1 MHNFPRTG
9 SVSDFQCL
17 QQGLPECWQQTTAAS
32 LQATTQG
39 LGDVLGATGSSP
51 AETLRERSP
60 TLGLYD
66 GFTMALFLGCSG
78 LASLLLSYQRSARR
92 QRQVAQLERLWRL

>member
-1 MHNFPRTG
+1 MLAADDGRFATG
-9 SVSDFQCL
+9 D
-17 QQGLPECWQQTTAAS
+17 
-32 LQATTQG
+32 TQG
-39 LGDVLGATGSSP
+39 MGDVLGATGS
-51 AETLRERSP
+51 RSP

-92 QRQVAQLERLWRL
+92 QHQVAQVERLWRL